1 MSEYYET
8 LATRVRERIR
18 TGKFRK
24 MDPLLA
30 ARGFV
35 GMIMHHFLIQEL
47 FGGKHYQDFD
57 TEKVSKTLTQIWL
70 AGMVKSGVPEH
81 NANSLHRN
89 GDLSSLKPS
98 KNRLKVLQ
106 AI

>member
-1 MSEYYET
+1 LEYYET
-8 LATRVRERIR
+8 LAVRVRGRIR
-18 TGKFRK
+18 NGQFRK

-57 TEKVSKTLTQIWL
+57 LEKVSRTITQIWL
-70 AGMVKSGVPEH
+70 AGMVKSGGTEESI
-81 NANSLHRN
+81 NSIHRN
-89 GDLSSLKPS
+89 GDISALKSSKT
-98 KNRLKVLQ
+98 N
-106 AI
+106 